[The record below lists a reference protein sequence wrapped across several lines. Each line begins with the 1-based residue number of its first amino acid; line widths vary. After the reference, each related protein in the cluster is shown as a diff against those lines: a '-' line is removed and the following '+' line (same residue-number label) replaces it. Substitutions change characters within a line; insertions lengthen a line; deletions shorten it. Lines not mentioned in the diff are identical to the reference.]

1 MPRRNLVLANNE
13 IYHIFNRSIARENI
27 FSNKIYLK
35 KVLEIIDFYRFS
47 QQLRLS
53 KFKALNEIQKKD
65 YLLALKDK
73 SPLVEIYSFALMPNH
88 YHLLLK
94 QLQDNGIVRF
104 IANFQNSFAKVFNL
118 KNERDGAVFQNSF
131 KAKRVETDE
140 QFIHI
145 SRYIHLNPVTAYLIN
160 FNQLANYPWTSFP
173 IYVNED
179 KNSFVAVNFL
189 LHLFGSKDKYADFV
203 ADQVSYQRELASI
216 KDLIID

>member
-1 MPRRNLVLANNE
+1 MPRRNLVLAKDE

-27 FSNKIYLK
+27 FSNKINLK
-35 KVLEIIDFYRFS
+35 KALEILHFYRFP

-104 IANFQNSFAKVFNL
+104 IANFQNSFAKIFNL

-131 KAKRVETDE
+131 KAKRAETDE

-145 SRYIHLNPVTAYLIN
+145 SRYIHLNPVTAYLIS

-203 ADQVSYQRELASI
+203 ADQVSYQRELALI
-216 KDLIID
+216 KDLILE

>member
-35 KVLEIIDFYRFS
+35 KVLEIIHFYRFP

-104 IANFQNSFAKVFNL
+104 IANFQNSFAKIFNL
-118 KNERDGAVFQNSF
+118 KNERNGAVFQNSF

-145 SRYIHLNPVTAYLIN
+145 SRYIHLNPVTAYLIS

-203 ADQVSYQRELASI
+203 ADQVSYQRELALI
-216 KDLIID
+216 KDLILE